1 MINLQP
7 ENTATKTEIHLDEK
21 PYVRIG
27 MFILL
32 VTFVIMLGWASIAP
46 LNSAVIASGR
56 ITVAS
61 ENKVVQHLDGGQ
73 VKTIL
78 VRDGDIVNHGQVLLS
93 LNDESL
99 HIRLKQ
105 IHEQALE
112 TEANLMRLAA
122 ERDKQA
128 ELKIPDSLVQ
138 KASSVA
144 SRKMLTTQQQLFT
157 SRKQTLDSELDVLTQ
172 RSLQVQKQLEGNNKL
187 VKTLKHRLV
196 LLTDRQKALKE
207 LVSKGV
213 VSGQEVRENENN
225 IASLRGEIYTQT
237 GEISRLKESLSEIKH
252 SSILREREFH
262 QQVMTQLRDLQAQQ
276 IDLLAEEKDILE
288 QLRRIDI
295 RAPIAGKIKG
305 FNVVTEGAVISAAQ
319 TIMEIVPLEKEFKI
333 DAKVSPM
340 DIDSLYSGLN
350 AEVRV
355 AAFEGSQ
362 NFDSLHASLMD
373 VSTDVY
379 QSEQSDEAYYKAT
392 LVMDETSLATLNE
405 EKRQLVSGMPVDV
418 VIKTGERT
426 LASYLMQPFSDM
438 LARAFNE
445 T

>member
-1 MINLQP
+1 MIKLEP
-7 ENTATKTEIHLDEK
+7 ENTANKTEIHLDEK

-27 MFILL
+27 MFVLL

-78 VRDGDIVNHGQVLLS
+78 VRDGDIVEQGQVLLS

-112 TEANLMRLAA
+112 TQANLYRLAA
-122 ERDKQA
+122 ERDKQT
-128 ELKIPDSLVQ
+128 ELTMPDSLTQ
-138 KASSVA
+138 KVSSAA
-144 SRKMLTTQQQLFT
+144 SRKILETQQQLFA
-157 SRKQTLDSELDVLTQ
+157 SRKQTLGSELDVLTQ
-172 RSLQVQKQLEGNNKL
+172 RSLQLQKQLEGSNKL

-207 LVSKGV
+207 LVTKGV
-213 VSGQEVRENENN
+213 VSKQEVRDNENN
-225 IASLRGEIYTQT
+225 IVSLQGEIYTQK

-252 SSILREREFH
+252 SRILREREF
-262 QQVMTQLRDLQAQQ
+262 QQEVITQLRDLQSQQ
-276 IDLLAEEKDILE
+276 IDLQAQEKDILE

-305 FNVVTEGAVISAAQ
+305 LNVVTEGAVISAAQ
-319 TIMEIVPLEKEFKI
+319 AIMEIVPLDKEFKI

-340 DIDSLYSGLN
+340 DIDSLYTGLN

-362 NFDSLHASLMD
+362 NFDSLHANLMD

-379 QSEQSDEAYYKAT
+379 QSDQSDEAYYKAT
-392 LVMDETSLATLNE
+392 LMMNETSLETLNE

-418 VIKTGERT
+418 IIKTGERT
-426 LASYLMQPFSDM
+426 LASYLMQPFSEM

-445 T
+445 S

>member
-7 ENTATKTEIHLDEK
+7 EHKVTKTDLHLDEK
-21 PYVRIG
+21 PYARIG
-27 MFILL
+27 MFILF

-73 VKTIL
+73 VKTIH
-78 VRDGDIVNHGQVLLS
+78 VRDGDIVERDQVLLS

-105 IHEQALE
+105 IHEQVLE
-112 TEANLMRLAA
+112 TEANLFRLAA
-122 ERDKQA
+122 ERDNKP
-128 ELKIPDSLVQ
+128 ELTMPESLVN
-138 KASSVA
+138 KAESPA
-144 SRKMLTTQQQLFT
+144 SQKMLLTQQQLFQ
-157 SRKQTLDSELDVLTQ
+157 SRKQTLNSELDVLSQ
-172 RSLQVQKQLEGNNKL
+172 RSLQVKKQLEGSNKL
-187 VKTLKHRLV
+187 VHTLKRRLV
-196 LLTDRQKALKE
+196 LLRDKHKALKE
-207 LVSKGV
+207 LVAKGV
-213 VSGQEVRENENN
+213 ISEQEVRDAENN
-225 IASLRGEIYTQT
+225 IVSLQGEIYTQK
-237 GEISRLKESLSEIKH
+237 GEISRLTESLAEIRH
-252 SSILREREFH
+252 SSILREREF
-262 QQVMTQLRDLQAQQ
+262 QEEVITQLRDLQAQQ

-288 QLRRIDI
+288 QFKRIDI
-295 RAPIAGKIKG
+295 RSPIAGKIKG

-319 TIMEIVPLEKEFKI
+319 AIMEIVPLDKEFKI
-333 DAKVSPM
+333 DARVSPM

-379 QSEQSDEAYYKAT
+379 QSEQSEESYYKAT
-392 LVMDETSLATLNE
+392 LVMNENSLDTLNE
-405 EKRQLVSGMPVDV
+405 EKRQLVSGMPVEV

-426 LASYLMQPFSDM
+426 LASYLVQPFSDM
-438 LARAFNE
+438 LVRAFNE